1 MKNIESGPRIV
12 AFGGGT
18 GLSTLLRGLK
28 KYTPNV
34 TAIVTVTDDGGS
46 SGALRRE
53 LGVLPPGDIR
63 NCLVALSE
71 KESLMARLF
80 QYRFPLAGSL
90 SGHSFGNLFLTAMSA
105 ISGGFDTGIERA
117 GEVLAIRGKVLP
129 VTLRSVM
136 LKAELLNG
144 KVIKG
149 ETSIARSTTG
159 IGHLSIYPS
168 PPPAGPSVIEAIN
181 SADAVIFGPGS
192 LYTSIIANLLV
203 KGIKNALFKARVP
216 RIYISNIM
224 TQPGETTGYT
234 LSAHIEALR
243 RHTGKNLIDYAV
255 ANSGR
260 IPPALLKKYARKK
273 SFPVEIDLA
282 STQKIKVIR
291 ADIVSRQEYARH
303 DSDKLAAMIM
313 KVVSRGR

>member
-1 MKNIESGPRIV
+1 MKNTDNGPGIV

-18 GLSTLLRGLK
+18 GLSTLLRGIK
-28 KYTPNV
+28 KYTSNV
-34 TAIVTVTDDGGS
+34 TAVVTVTDDGGS

-71 KESLMARLF
+71 KENLMARLF

-105 ISGGFDTGIERA
+105 ITGGFDTGIERA

-136 LKAELLNG
+136 LEAELDDG
-144 KVIKG
+144 RTVRG
-149 ETSIARSTTG
+149 ESNIARSRSR
-159 IGHLSIYPS
+159 IKRLSIYPS
-168 PPPAGPSVIEAIN
+168 PPPAGPSVIEAIRG
-181 SADAVIFGPGS
+181 ADAVLFGPGS

-203 KGIKNALFKARVP
+203 KGITGALKKIKVP

-234 LSAHIEALR
+234 LKAHIEAIR
-243 RHTGKNLIDYAV
+243 RHAGGNLIDYAV

-260 IPPALLKKYARKK
+260 IPGHLLNRYERKR
-273 SFPVEIDLA
+273 SFPVEVDLG
-282 STQKIKVIR
+282 STAELKIIK

-303 DSDKLAAMIM
+303 DSDKLAALIM
-313 KVVSRGR
+313 KVIRRKS

>member
-1 MKNIESGPRIV
+1 MKKKFKAPKIV

-18 GLSTLLRGLK
+18 GLSTLIRGLK
-28 KYTPNV
+28 KFTPNV
-34 TAIVTVTDDGGS
+34 TAVVTVTDDGGS

-71 KESLMARLF
+71 KENVMAKLF
-80 QYRFPLAGSL
+80 QYRFPLEGSL

-105 ISGGFDTGIERA
+105 ISGGFDTGIARA

-136 LKAELLNG
+136 LVAELENG
-144 KVIKG
+144 RIIKG
-149 ETSIARSTTG
+149 ESNIGKCGAR
-159 IGHLSIYPS
+159 IKQLSIYPS

-181 SADAVIFGPGS
+181 DADAVIFGPGS

-203 KGIKNALFKARVP
+203 QGITKALKRTKVP
-216 RIYISNIM
+216 KIYIANIM

-234 LSAHIEALR
+234 LSSHVAAIRSHA
-243 RHTGKNLIDYAV
+243 GVNLIDYAV
-255 ANSGR
+255 VNNGM
-260 IPPALLKKYARKK
+260 IPGSLLKKYAAKK
-273 SFPVEIDLA
+273 SFPVEIDMT
-282 STQKIKVIR
+282 STPETKIIKEDV
-291 ADIVSRQEYARH
+291 VYFKEYARH
-303 DSDKLAAMIM
+303 DSEKLASLIM
-313 KVVSRGR
+313 KVI